1 MLTELRPHQLG
12 WRLAVLP
19 FRSTDT
25 STSVGIAF
33 GMAEEISATLARF
46 GLPRLIATASFG
58 DGSGPTANVRTLCES
73 YHLDYV
79 IEGTID
85 ITGGS
90 IKVEVSLIDV
100 VLGFETVWSNHF
112 EGRLDDLFSLQH
124 RIAYETVE
132 QVDPEI
138 RHRASDAT
146 GRSGADVGD
155 AHQAVLTAI
164 RGIFQTDRSGFMEA
178 RELLMRA
185 IELDPDSSAA
195 HGWLAYWCIIAI
207 ALGYVN
213 DPRAIIELAGMA
225 ASRAIQLDPYDARA
239 VAVAGHVKAYIFH
252 DVPAALE
259 LHSRAIELN
268 PNLPIAWA
276 MSTWSR
282 IYNGEH
288 PIAIK
293 HAMMARSLS
302 PRDPHIWF
310 VEHALMTAQLFN
322 RNLEEADRLATIVL
336 KQDGKPCSALNGRLA
351 ILGHLGRR
359 EEALECLEALRRFDP
374 RVTVERIASRAPLRP
389 ADKGYYMEGL
399 ERAGVPLQAA
409 PLCAPG
415 TKRAQV

>member
-25 STSVGIAF
+25 STSRGIAF
-33 GMAEEISATLARF
+33 GMAEEISATLAQF

-58 DGSGPTANVRTLCES
+58 DGSGPMANVRTLCES

-85 ITGGS
+85 ILNGS
-90 IKVEVSLIDV
+90 IKVDVSLIDV
-100 VLGFETVWSNHF
+100 VLGFETVWNGHF

-138 RHRASDAT
+138 RHRANEAT
-146 GRSGADVGD
+146 GRTGADVGD

-164 RGIFQTDRSGFMEA
+164 RGIFQTDRSNFMQA
-178 RELLMRA
+178 RKSLVQA

-195 HGWLAYWCIIAI
+195 HRWLAYWSIIAI
-207 ALGYVN
+207 ALGCVN
-213 DPRAIIELAGMA
+213 DPRAIMELAGMA

-239 VAVAGHVKAYIFH
+239 LAVSGHVKAYILH

-259 LHSRAIELN
+259 LLTRAIELN

-276 MSTWSR
+276 MSSWSR

-288 PIAIK
+288 SIAIK
-293 HAMMARSLS
+293 HAMMSRSLS

-310 VEHALMTAQLFN
+310 VEHALMTAQFFN
-322 RNLEEADRLATIVL
+322 RNLDEANRLATIVL
-336 KQDGKPCSALNGRLA
+336 KQDRDHVSALNVRLA
-351 ILGHLGRR
+351 ILGHMGRR
-359 EEALECLEALRRFDP
+359 EEALECLQALRRFDP
-374 RVTVERIASRAPLRP
+374 RITVERIASRAPLRP
-389 ADKGYYMEGL
+389 ADKGFYMEGL
-399 ERAGVPLQAA
+399 ERGGVPLQA
-409 PLCAPG
+409 PP
-415 TKRAQV
+415 

>member
-19 FRSTDT
+19 FRSTGT
-25 STSVGIAF
+25 STSPGIAF

-58 DGSGPTANVRTLCES
+58 DGSGPIANVRTVCES

-85 ITGGS
+85 TSNGC
-90 IKVEVSLIDV
+90 IKVDVSLIDV
-100 VLGFETVWSNHF
+100 VLGFETVWTGHF

-138 RHRASDAT
+138 RHRASETA

-155 AHQAVLTAI
+155 AHHAVLTAI
-164 RGIFQTDRSGFMEA
+164 RGIFHSDRSSFMEA
-178 RELLMRA
+178 RDSLMWA
-185 IELDPDSSAA
+185 IEVDPGSSAA

-213 DPRAIIELAGMA
+213 DPRAIIEMAGTA
-225 ASRAIQLDPYDARA
+225 ASRAIQLDPFDARA
-239 VAVAGHVKAYIFH
+239 LAVAGHVKAYIFH

-259 LHSRAIELN
+259 LLTRAIELN

-276 MSTWSR
+276 MSSWSR
-282 IYNGEH
+282 IYNGQH

-293 HAMMARSLS
+293 HAMVSRSLS

-310 VEHALMTAQLFN
+310 VEHALMTAQFFN
-322 RNLEEADRLATIVL
+322 RNLDEAERLAAIVL
-336 KQDGKPCSALNGRLA
+336 KQKGGHVSALNVRLA
-351 ILGHLGRR
+351 ILGHMGRR
-359 EEALECLEALRRFDP
+359 EEALECLKALRQFDP
-374 RVTVERIASRAPLRP
+374 NITAEKIASRAPLRP
-389 ADKGYYMEGL
+389 ADKGFYMEGL
-399 ERAGVPLQAA
+399 ERAGVPRETA
-409 PLCAPG
+409 P
-415 TKRAQV
+415 